1 MELIELE
8 STALIESLGLI
19 LSSIAVCLSMFL
31 PFKPFKAKRSE
42 NNAKLS
48 SKKS

>member
-8 STALIESLGLI
+8 STAIIESLGLI
-19 LSSIAVCLSMFL
+19 LSSIAVCLSVLL
-31 PFKPFKAKRSE
+31 PFKPFKAKRQE
-42 NNAKLS
+42 NKTQLA